1 MDNKEL
7 LKELESLKKRISQLE
22 SQKKDN
28 LSMFGRSYSQIGD
41 SNSDFLIKTKGQVKI
56 QWGSKFIDIIKD
68 GKLNVNTDFIFTA
81 ESADK
86 LGVKDGLYIVS
97 EDSNNSVY
105 LKLGD
110 NIINLAGEVG
120 NTYVSFLEEQETTS
134 DQKHQA
140 LINAGFLHET
150 LDSIDQNSLQNGIIY
165 IESEQKLYTVVNG
178 TMTELGFTFPNP
190 FTDQFVIA
198 KTDNNKK
205 GAILIKG
212 TGIENSLAFESLL
225 IYTDADSTTFE
236 SDNSIVYNIGGTKVL
251 SLSALSALFNI
262 PITSSKFQSLGANE
276 QTGFRLYMQGGSS
289 YLEVDNLILR
299 NQDDPSQIH
308 LFPEYWLMKNNIIL
322 KAELVPQDT
331 GLNQLSIELTQSNE
345 FNIGE
350 IVAFYTKTV
359 KEVSIGMQDVNIY
372 DDDGNIIGTKQEEQF
387 KQIESYSRV
396 EGEIVNIEN
405 NIIIVNC
412 FINLNEDQAYSL
424 SQQFIY
430 LIKSST
436 NDMPIKIKDNN
447 IDIVEYSDQ
456 KDENGNLIPSIESRF
471 GNLEELGLLEGSKEK
486 SVPIKGH
493 GIFSKQG
500 YFKKAS
506 YIDEYELDEDDNSS
520 KLASTEWVNRKLT
533 SLNVDIDMS
542 ILKDEDIDVEAYF
555 SNPEIQQLLQDQEIG
570 TTVTYL
576 GQFGILTISKSERD
590 QVFSAIVR
598 AITDG
603 NVWSHRSINGTYDS
617 GTNSWYG
624 TSTFIIK
631 DQFNPG
637 YYWSKEYKNN
647 KPISPEYIG
656 TVNTES
662 VSEDK
667 PYILYTNDGKVW
679 KLIDRYISPNK
690 DLIYFAASGQ
700 AACTIPG
707 SQAVPMG
714 FIGVV
719 KTDGTNQV
727 KIGKS
732 NYAVSSFDKDNAET
746 GDVRGKIPK
755 STRALLINTLKVAVP
770 GVIPKISGL
779 PTLFSIKVS
788 DIDTIPENSINLLGN
803 SETSI
808 SISQILNDSK
818 IQVRNYPQFL
828 SRWTNSEGIKY
839 NENYPGIYKSIGE
852 IDFWRED
859 INIKILAG
867 IILQQ
872 IFLHVPGTSA
882 KQARDSIY
890 SEMVGFSQSWTSTHW
905 ENFCFFQMKGVCES
919 SFSAP
924 SDDNLNAKAGLTM
937 DNNLS
942 IVCGSSNIYGD
953 FHVTYRDYKWP
964 ESPDSNFPYLSAMFA
979 ITDVEKVDEVYRL
992 PYPSEININLV
1003 LRDSEKDYK
1012 IVGRVG
1018 DEVTITQI

>member
-110 NIINLAGEVG
+110 NIINLAGEAG

-140 LINAGFLHET
+140 LVNAGFLHET

-198 KTDNNKK
+198 KTDNKE

-225 IYTDADSTTFE
+225 IYTDTDSTTFE

-322 KAELVPQDT
+322 KAELVPQNT
-331 GLNQLSIELTQSNE
+331 NLNQLSIELTQSNE

-350 IVAFYTKTV
+350 IVAFYTKTM

-412 FINLNEDQAYSL
+412 FINLNENQVHSL

-471 GNLEELGLLEGSKEK
+471 GNLEELGLLEGNKEE
-486 SVPIKGH
+486 SIPIKGH

-500 YFKKAS
+500 YFEKAR
-506 YIDEYELDEDDNSS
+506 YIKEYNLPEEDNSS
-520 KLASTEWVNRKLT
+520 KMASTEWVRKLI
-533 SLNVDIDMS
+533 NS
-542 ILKDEDIDVEAYF
+542 II
-555 SNPEIQQLLQDQEIG
+555 PIG
-570 TTVTYL
+570 TIIAYHGDPSSL
-576 GQFGILTISKSERD
+576 KGWHICNGQGGTPDLTGK
-590 QVFSAIVR
+590 
-598 AITDG
+598 
-603 NVWSHRSINGTYDS
+603 
-617 GTNSWYG
+617 
-624 TSTFIIK
+624 FIK
-631 DQFNPG
+631 A
-637 YYWSKEYKNN
+637 
-647 KPISPEYIG
+647 G
-656 TVNTES
+656 TVEEEGG
-662 VSEDK
+662 EDE
-667 PYILYTNDGKVW
+667 IL
-679 KLIDRYISPNK
+679 L
-690 DLIYFAASGQ
+690 
-700 AACTIPG
+700 
-707 SQAVPMG
+707 
-714 FIGVV
+714 
-719 KTDGTNQV
+719 
-727 KIGKS
+727 
-732 NYAVSSFDKDNAET
+732 
-746 GDVRGKIPK
+746 K
-755 STRALLINTLKVAVP
+755 STDIPLLSSTTTSSSNSGAFAGQLIPTFKTLEEFVVDQ
-770 GVIPKISGL
+770 G
-779 PTLFSIKVS
+779 
-788 DIDTIPENSINLLGN
+788 
-803 SETSI
+803 
-808 SISQILNDSK
+808 
-818 IQVRNYPQFL
+818 
-828 SRWTNSEGIKY
+828 
-839 NENYPGIYKSIGE
+839 
-852 IDFWRED
+852 
-859 INIKILAG
+859 
-867 IILQQ
+867 
-872 IFLHVPGTSA
+872 
-882 KQARDSIY
+882 
-890 SEMVGFSQSWTSTHW
+890 
-905 ENFCFFQMKGVCES
+905 
-919 SFSAP
+919 
-924 SDDNLNAKAGLTM
+924 
-937 DNNLS
+937 
-942 IVCGSSNIYGD
+942 GSSNYCLYTG
-953 FHVTYRDYKWP
+953 K
-964 ESPDSNFPYLSAMFA
+964 SKSGNGLKAL
-979 ITDVEKVDEVYRL
+979 KVDDL
-992 PYPSEININLV
+992 PTV
-1003 LRDSEKDYK
+1003 LDVSSQVGTEEANQTKVK
-1012 IVGRVG
+1012 I
-1018 DEVTITQI
+1018 EPKYYSLIFIMKIE